1 MEKLS
6 IAMLRTYFF
15 RGIQAT
21 NRSWKIANAREGQE
35 RRYFDTESGV
45 KVEMVQADI
54 GDPDLADEEDFV
66 EADEDVVIDDEDVVT
81 DDTIVFSTAKGSD
94 NVGDVSV
101 EINVEEL
108 IAEFERSQ
116 DDEAARK
123 KEIRRRLEE
132 IREQR
137 EAMKELEDTFS
148 GDFGD
153 D

>member
-1 MEKLS
+1 M
-6 IAMLRTYFF
+6 A
-15 RGIQAT
+15 
-21 NRSWKIANAREGQE
+21 
-35 RRYFDTESGV
+35 
-45 KVEMVQADI
+45 QADI
-54 GDPDLADEEDFV
+54 GDPELADGDDFV
-66 EADEDVVIDDEDVVT
+66 DSDDDVEIDEEEVVS
-81 DDTIVFSTAKGSD
+81 DDTIVFSSAKGSD
-94 NVGDVSV
+94 NIGDVSV

-116 DDEAARK
+116 DDEAARR

-148 GDFGD
+148 GDLGD